1 MKFRLVF
8 VLSYRFYILSEKLI
22 TCLKTLP
29 QGGNNNS
36 VKLIQLQQFL
46 SQLRYNFKL
55 TSHYKTINKFLVSQK
70 FSELLAASLADVG
83 LEAA

>member
-8 VLSYRFYILSEKLI
+8 VLSYRFYILSEELI

-36 VKLIQLQQFL
+36 VKLVQLQKFL

-55 TSHYKTINKFLVSQK
+55 TSHYTTINKFLVSQK
-70 FSELLAASLADVG
+70 FSELLAVSLADVG